1 MRKNVIFIAFSA
13 FCSIILI
20 SIQSDKQGKRY
31 SFLRGI
37 LMKFTRINENSIRCV
52 ISRQEMD
59 AAGVKLDDLMDDR
72 GKAEEFLRFILQ
84 EARTELDFHA
94 TGDSLNVQLS
104 VMQDG
109 DVSLMISDDTSA
121 AIHAMIQQFKE
132 KLRDFSEI
140 LSGGSSE
147 AKPYEPVDFSEQE
160 RNKHIERAL
169 GILEKAKD
177 SEPLVMTLWT
187 ELASLDDCITLSR
200 VLSPLGDTPSDL
212 YSYNDRY
219 YMHIVM
225 TQTKREIAHNVFTV
239 AEYSNAIFNDESITG
254 IMHEH
259 GRPLIMEHALD
270 GLRAL

>member
-1 MRKNVIFIAFSA
+1 
-13 FCSIILI
+13 
-20 SIQSDKQGKRY
+20 
-31 SFLRGI
+31 
-37 LMKFTRINENSIRCV
+37 MKFTRINENSIRCV

-121 AIHAMIQQFKE
+121 AIHAMIEQFKE

-140 LSGGSSE
+140 LSGGSKD
-147 AKPYEPVDFSEQE
+147 AKPYQPVDFTEQE
-160 RNKHIERAL
+160 KRRQIEAAL
-169 GILEKAKD
+169 GILENAAD
-177 SEPLVMTLWT
+177 TEPIAMTVWAEFST
-187 ELASLDDCITLSR
+187 LDDCITLAR
-200 VLSPLGDTPSDL
+200 TLAYLGDIPSDL

-219 YMHIVM
+219 YLHLTM

-239 AEYSNAIFNDESITG
+239 AEYSNAIFNDDSVVG
-254 IMHEH
+254 VMNEH
-259 GRPLIMEHALD
+259 GRPLLMEHAFV
-270 GLRAL
+270 GLREL